1 MSKKLFCDVC
11 GKEMPNE
18 GFQKDFY
25 YARYCGSGYP
35 SHHPD
40 YDICTPCFQDM
51 LQHVVQMRIVERLR
65 TPVETEQGDTNEK
78 F

>member
-51 LQHVVQMRIVERLR
+51 LQHVFKTCSSMLCKCESLNDYARQ
-65 TPVETEQGDTNEK
+65 
-78 F
+78 